1 MRRIELDPTN
11 PNRVWW
17 GGDTANHI
25 GYIEVVA
32 GK

>member
-11 PNRVWW
+11 PNRIWW

-25 GYIEVVA
+25 GYIEVL
-32 GK
+32 K